1 MEETI
6 NTGRILIKEGTLLPE
21 CLQLESEPYSKGWKL
36 VKNLDARGLDRKIR
50 EAGWTF
56 FFMANE
62 VNATAIGSDPE
73 KTTRRAVKKAIAYMK
88 SDRLN
93 CLQIAQVAVKRF
105 LGLPYV
111 AVSAHP
117 RHVQES
123 MFLFQAKS
131 PCRMEPGQI
140 TSRLKLSIGLT
151 REGTALERNGDRAGF
166 GLRTPTQ
173 DSPA

>member
-1 MEETI
+1 MDENI
-6 NTGRILIKEGTLLPE
+6 NTGTILIKEGTLLPE

-73 KTTRRAVKKAIAYMK
+73 KTTRRAVKKAIAHMK

-111 AVSAHP
+111 AVSAHL

-123 MFLFQAKS
+123 MFYSRPNRLAEWNQAKS
-131 PCRMEPGQI
+131 PPASSQASG
-140 TSRLKLSIGLT
+140 SRG
-151 REGTALERNGDRAGF
+151 RELRWKEMVTKPGF
-166 GLRTPTQ
+166 G
-173 DSPA
+173 

>member
-1 MEETI
+1 MSEKI
-6 NTGRILIKEGTLLPE
+6 NAGTILIKEGTLLPE

-36 VKNLDARGLDRKIR
+36 LKNVDANGLDRKIR
-50 EAGWTF
+50 DARWTF

-62 VNATAIGSDPE
+62 VNATAIGSDRE

-88 SDRLN
+88 SDRFN

-123 MFLFQAKS
+123 MVLFHAKS
-131 PCRMEPGQI
+131 PCRMEPRQI
-140 TSRLKLSIGLT
+140 SSRLNLGIGLS
-151 REGTALERNGDRAGF
+151 REGTALERNGDKARF
-166 GLRTPTQ
+166 GLRTPAQ